1 MFKVKTIKEIDYIEL
16 DRFLDESDKTQEE
29 LRQLTQYVEACE
41 PHNGE
46 YLYLPGAD
54 RTEYKQLRQLLA
66 GFFPNES
73 LDNVRIYYWW

>member
-29 LRQLTQYVEACE
+29 LRQL
-41 PHNGE
+41 
-46 YLYLPGAD
+46 
-54 RTEYKQLRQLLA
+54 LA